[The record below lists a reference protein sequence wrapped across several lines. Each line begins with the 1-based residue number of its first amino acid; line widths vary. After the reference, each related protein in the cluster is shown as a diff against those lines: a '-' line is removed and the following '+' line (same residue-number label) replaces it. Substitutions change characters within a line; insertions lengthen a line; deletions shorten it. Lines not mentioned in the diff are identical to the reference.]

1 MQEPD
6 TSETIESATSTNATG
21 AEHGVCEIDDPLQ
34 FPQSAFRQNLL
45 LENLCDLV
53 TRTDVSL
60 FECTVPFRGGRVD
73 YLFDRDRISRQ
84 LVLGRAHDSVCTCE
98 GRARARANRQRSHV
112 TRKGSRDEV
121 DTASRRTR
129 VLSGLVA
136 AASERS
142 ASIAATRA
150 KDEQCETRLDR
161 AP

>member
-1 MQEPD
+1 MMQEPD
-6 TSETIESATSTNATG
+6 TSETIESATSKNASR
-21 AEHGVCEIDDPLQ
+21 AEYRVCEIDNSLQ

-60 FECTVPFRGGRVD
+60 FKCTVPFREGGWITFLIAIESPVN
-73 YLFDRDRISRQ
+73 LFLAEHTTPYAPVRD
-84 LVLGRAHDSVCTCE
+84 AC
-98 GRARARANRQRSHV
+98 ARASRQRSHV

-129 VLSGLVA
+129 VRSGLVA

-142 ASIAATRA
+142 ASIAAPRA
-150 KDEQCETRLDR
+150 QNEQCETHLDR
-161 AP
+161 VP